1 MQKSKYWQIQ
11 QLVSKNTKL
20 KAVIVTIIIKAF
32 WNSVRKLLKQK
43 REINFKGYFMFLK
56 NKEN

>member
-11 QLVSKNTKL
+11 QLVCKNTKL

-56 NKEN
+56 KKEN